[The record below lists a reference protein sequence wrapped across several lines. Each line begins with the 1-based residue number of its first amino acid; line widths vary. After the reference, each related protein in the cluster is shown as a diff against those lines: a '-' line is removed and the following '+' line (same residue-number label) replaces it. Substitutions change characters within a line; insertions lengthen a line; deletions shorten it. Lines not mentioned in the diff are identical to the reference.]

1 MMGVKLVNY
10 LFTLLALLAGFG
22 VAMQSQ
28 INGELGKRIG
38 PLDASLISFTVG
50 TVVLFFLVLLYGKGG
65 IPSIGSVPKWQLI
78 GGLFGAFFVTVITLC
93 VPRIGVSLTLLIA
106 IAGQII
112 MGAVINHYG
121 LFGAAAMPIS
131 VQKLAAI
138 GLMLIA
144 VALYNA

>member
-1 MMGVKLVNY
+1 MMGVMLVNY
-10 LFTLLALLAGFG
+10 LFTLLALLAGIG

-65 IPSIGSVPKWQLI
+65 IPSIDSVPKWQLT

-138 GLMLIA
+138 GLMLVA